1 MTRLFV
7 AVPLPEEIKDQLEA
21 LCIGLRDARWPRDRQ
36 FHVTLRF
43 LGEVEP
49 HRARALEE
57 VLHGVRAEP
66 FELALSG
73 LGHFPPRG
81 KPKVLWAGVAPLEP
95 LADLHR
101 AVGRALRHAG
111 VGPDER
117 KFAAHVTL
125 ARLNGTPL
133 HQLLDYLERNRALR
147 SEPFPVTGFT
157 LFASSLSREG
167 AQHRPVAEY
176 PLFGRRSP
184 TAVRPDSPG

>member
-7 AVPLPEEIKDQLEA
+7 AVEVPDEVKDQLHT
-21 LCIGLRDARWPRDRQ
+21 LCTGLRDARWTRDRQ

-49 HRARALEE
+49 PKARALEE

-73 LGHFPPRG
+73 VGLFPPRG
-81 KPKVLWAGVAPLEP
+81 KPKILWAGVAPREP
-95 LADLHR
+95 LADLHH

-117 KFAAHVTL
+117 KFAAHITL
-125 ARLNGTPL
+125 ARLHGTPL
-133 HQLLDYLERNRALR
+133 HQVVDYFERHRALR
-147 SEPFPVTGFT
+147 CEPFPVTGFT
-157 LFASSLSREG
+157 LFSSSLSREG
-167 AQHRPVAEY
+167 AQHRAVAEY
-176 PLFGRRSP
+176 PLFGKHSP
-184 TAVRPDSPG
+184 TAPRWDGLD